1 MFDMEELLEKENKN
15 AQLTCWLFL
24 VNILFLHMGL
34 FLAIEAILENVPQG
48 KKKVFRPVL
57 S

>member
-1 MFDMEELLEKENKN
+1 
-15 AQLTCWLFL
+15 
-24 VNILFLHMGL
+24 MGL

-57 S
+57 SQEDKRQA